1 MEQFKASVQYNDLTG
16 TSAADKAD
24 NISARKWLANK
35 GFIKEDEFVVG
46 ISMSV
51 GENHGTHQDP
61 VYVTFLV
68 TEFKEGYGNL
78 PEMIKDIGEPVE
90 LRKIQVNMNLT
101 NFFALFKRFKV
112 SISCSVLLDNL
123 GYISD

>member
-68 TEFKEGYGNL
+68 TELKEGYGIL

-90 LRKIQVNMNLT
+90 LRKIQVDMKLT
-101 NFFALFKRFKV
+101 DFFALFKRFKV
-112 SISCSVLLDNL
+112 SISCSGLLDDL

>member
-68 TEFKEGYGNL
+68 TELKEGYGIL
-78 PEMIKDIGEPVE
+78 PEMIKDIGEIGRAHV
-90 LRKIQVNMNLT
+90 
-101 NFFALFKRFKV
+101 
-112 SISCSVLLDNL
+112 
-123 GYISD
+123 